1 MSGGSEIE
9 IMLKDIN
16 EMLSNLKD
24 EEESKNNNFY

>member
-24 EEESKNNNFY
+24 EEESKNKFFY

>member
-24 EEESKNNNFY
+24 EEESKNKNFY

>member
-16 EMLSNLKD
+16 DMLSNLKD
-24 EEESKNNNFY
+24 EEESKNKNIY

>member
-24 EEESKNNNFY
+24 EEESKNENFY